1 MEIIRKKKDL
11 KNEVRKRQK
20 EKFLFFTAELILIEN
35 NTATRKIFESEKIG
49 FSFLIYILF
58 NI

>member
-1 MEIIRKKKDL
+1 MEIIREKKNL